1 MKVRRIDLSP
11 SEYIA
16 GVGGKLTIAQ
26 FAVYWQICLQIYDKG
41 KPIDDDHYWLS
52 QQFAHGTDP
61 RSVRA
66 AIESLVRSGK
76 VERLDPDPNV
86 CRSGCELMVNR
97 CRTELERSSKRVQS
111 AHENGSKGGRPNNL
125 AEPAGLETEK
135 LTINHQPSTINHQVF
150 PQPPPG
156 GRSRKTKTELTEAER
171 LAFDAWW
178 PHFPI
183 HEGKK
188 PAQYAFKAA
197 LASTSLAE
205 LIAGAQ
211 RYARRLKLP
220 DAPQGKWPQGWL
232 NDERWNDEWPD
243 QGKTGNGNGNSNGHA
258 SRHDPDEREIQTQ
271 IARAKRL
278 RDSGDAAWSYS
289 TDEAIEA
296 TIRLEHS
303 VNSQEKSHDAV

>member
-1 MKVRRIDLSP
+1 MAAMKVRRIDLSP
-11 SEYIA
+11 SEYLA
-16 GVGGKLTIAQ
+16 GVGGKLTLAE

-52 QQFAHGTDP
+52 RQFAHGTDP

-76 VERLDPDPNV
+76 VERLDPDSNV
-86 CRSGCELMVNR
+86 WRNGCELMVNR
-97 CRTELERSSKRVQS
+97 CLTELQRSANRAQT
-111 AHENGSKGGRPNNL
+111 AQDNGTKGGRPKHL
-125 AEPAGLETEK
+125 EEPGGLESEK

-156 GRSRKTKTELTEAER
+156 ARSRKTKIELTEAER
-171 LAFDAWW
+171 LAFDEWW
-178 PHFPI
+178 PHFPV

-197 LASTSLAE
+197 LAKASMAE

-232 NDERWNDEWPD
+232 NDERWNDEWP
-243 QGKTGNGNGNSNGHA
+243 NHGNGNSNGNGHT
-258 SRHDPDEREIQTQ
+258 SRYDPTEKEIQTQ
-271 IARAKRL
+271 ITRAKRL

-296 TIRLEHS
+296 AIRMEHGCH
-303 VNSQEKSHDAV
+303 SQER